1 MKMPD
6 QSMRPEPSIIIIFGA
21 GGDLTWRKLVP
32 ALYNLFLDKWMPDQF
47 IIIGIDLKTLTIDEF
62 RDRLLDG
69 VNRFSRRGKADLE
82 IWKEFASHIVE
93 YIPADFNDATV
104 FAALSSRLNAQDRK
118 WNVKANYIF
127 YMATPP
133 SVIGLIARQLGSVAL
148 SIDQARSRIVAEKPF
163 GHNLVTARAL
173 DNELTSVFHES
184 QICRIDHYLG
194 KETVQNILAFRFANA
209 LFEPIWDRRYVDHV
223 QITVAEKRGVEHR
236 GGYYE
241 HAGALRDIV
250 QNHLMQVLCF
260 IAMEPPVSFHADEIR
275 NKKLD
280 VLQAVRPIPHDQVH
294 QYAVRGQYGSGQID
308 GQDVVAYRQEPA
320 VSLESQAETFA
331 ALKLHIDNWR
341 WQGVPFYLRT
351 GKRLPTTVSE
361 VAIKFKE
368 APHQP
373 FPDAA
378 IADQWERNSIV
389 IRIEPDEGIQLQ
401 FQAKHPG
408 MQMHLVPVEMNFSYQ
423 QAFNISPPEAY
434 ETLLLDI
441 MLGDATLFMRA
452 DQVEK
457 AWSIVA
463 PIQEVWEANI
473 MEFPNYAASSWGPET
488 AQTLITRDKREWL
501 KPAALCCR

>member
-1 MKMPD
+1 MPEKII
-6 QSMRPEPSIIIIFGA
+6 RPESSVIVIFGA

-47 IIIGIDLKTLTIDEF
+47 TIIGIDLKPMKIDDF

-69 VNRFSRRGKADLE
+69 VNRFSRQGKVDLV
-82 IWKEFASHIVE
+82 IWKEFASHITE
-93 YIPADFNDATV
+93 YISADFNDSIIYIN
-104 FAALSSRLNAQDRK
+104 LSKKLTAQDKK
-118 WNVKANYIF
+118 WNVKANRIF

-133 SVIGLIARQLGSVAL
+133 SVIGLIARHLGSARL
-148 SIDQARSRIVAEKPF
+148 SQDRERSRMVAEKPF
-163 GHNLVTARAL
+163 GRNLETAHAL
-173 DNELTSVFHES
+173 NNDLTSVFHES

-194 KETVQNILAFRFANA
+194 KETVQNILAFRFANS
-209 LFEPIWDRRYVDHV
+209 LFEPIWDRRYVDHI
-223 QITVAEKRGVEHR
+223 QITVAERLGVEHR

-241 HAGALRDIV
+241 HAGAIRDMV
-250 QNHLMQVLCF
+250 QNHLIQVLCF
-260 IAMEPPVSFHADEIR
+260 VAMEPPVSFDADEIR

-280 VLQAVRPIPHDQVH
+280 VLQAVQPIPQDQVN
-294 QYAVRGQYGSGQID
+294 QYAVRGQYGAGQID

-320 VSLESQAETFA
+320 VSIESQAETFA
-331 ALKLHIDNWR
+331 AIKLYVDNWR
-341 WQGVPFYLRT
+341 WEGVPFYLRT
-351 GKRLPTTVSE
+351 GKRLPSTVSE

-368 APHQP
+368 APHHP

-378 IADQWERNSIV
+378 VKDQWERNSII

-408 MQMHLVPVEMNFSYQ
+408 MQMRLVPVEMNFSYQ
-423 QAFNISPPEAY
+423 KAFNTSPPEAY

-457 AWSIVA
+457 AWSIVQ
-463 PIQEVWEANI
+463 PILNAWEANPI
-473 MEFPNYAASSWGPET
+473 DFPNYAAGSWGPDAAED
-488 AQTLITRDKREWL
+488 LITKESREWL
-501 KPAALCCR
+501 KPASLCCRL